1 MTLNHV
7 RSWRLITQL
16 ILILDDNYL
25 FIFRLYFSKYFIKN
39 LFLTVLSS
47 YFTKVRE
54 ERARG
59 KTSEQRRI
67 SHIPRLHGGT
77 PLSCHPLLSLNIT
90 EKIESPIEFAGKD
103 LEPHSK
109 CKLLN
114 KLQHLISLLSRCS
127 FYKS

>member
-1 MTLNHV
+1 MSQDFGV
-7 RSWRLITQL
+7 VEKM
-16 ILILDDNYL
+16 
-25 FIFRLYFSKYFIKN
+25 LYQTSEPHNFPR
-39 LFLTVLSS
+39 TSS